1 MIESL
6 IDFSLENWVH
16 DRVICMPYIYPTVEQ
31 MLKNFL
37 FFQGPKFYNCLD
49 SEIINT
55 NSIYSF
61 KKTLKNKII
70 NNYE

>member
-1 MIESL
+1 MGVPSVVVVEL
-6 IDFSLENWVH
+6 AVLEKFV
-16 DRVICMPYIYPTVEQ
+16 T
-31 MLKNFL
+31 
-37 FFQGPKFYNCLD
+37 KFYNSLE